1 MLHITRYP
9 GRRAWLSCAGL
20 FTWLLA
26 PAPAA
31 AQTTVTI
38 PLTRKAD
45 FTGTLFTRRDTT
57 QHLRHVPNNLRRYLL
72 KYVVLG
78 GGPGQPPAQ
87 RLNLLIGRDAQ
98 ERIVFVPAAPQTFN
112 FRAKDQQVLA
122 PAEVH
127 GQPFD
132 VTLRGPHG
140 PVVVRLRPSF
150 RLENFQY
157 FSPQEQS
164 LFLTL
169 ERPLGYEARLP
180 VAGNTLALQV
190 VIHGQQE
197 DVLLTDSTA
206 AVRVTDSQQEDH
218 FYKMGESFLAGGQL
232 LTPLRISAG
241 GDSLT
246 VRVAEPSKIIR
257 PFGADSGLAFRPAT
271 LLDLQGQ
278 PVALAGRERPLVLDF
293 WGTWCPPCVALTPRL
308 KALHQQYA
316 GKVDMVGIA
325 LDEAAKARQ
334 YLASNAMTWPNIA
347 IPAKEAA
354 NSLIDK
360 MGVNSYPT
368 FFLVHKGVIVYR
380 GVGEAGLQEVAQRLA
395 HLN

>member
-1 MLHITRYP
+1 MLHTTRCP
-9 GRRAWLSCAGL
+9 GRWAWLSCAGL
-20 FTWLLA
+20 LTWLLA

-31 AQTTVTI
+31 AQTTVTV
-38 PLTRKAD
+38 PLTRQAD

-57 QHLRHVPNNLRRYLL
+57 QQLRHVPKSLRRYLL

-112 FRAKDQQVLA
+112 FRAKNQQVLA
-122 PAEVH
+122 PAEAY

-132 VTLRGPHG
+132 VTLRSARGT
-140 PVVVRLRPSF
+140 VVVRLRPSF
-150 RLENFQY
+150 RLEHFQY
-157 FSPQEQS
+157 FSPQEQR

-169 ERPLGYEARLP
+169 ERPLGYEARLT
-180 VAGNTLALQV
+180 VAGKTLPLQV
-190 VIHGQQE
+190 VLHGQQE

-206 AVRVTDSQQEDH
+206 AVQVTDTQQEDH
-218 FYKMGESFLAGGQL
+218 FYKVGSSFLAGGQL

-246 VRVAEPSKIIR
+246 VRVAEPSQATQT
-257 PFGADSGLAFRPAT
+257 FGADPGLAFRPAT

-316 GKVDMVGIA
+316 GKVDFVGIA
-325 LDEAAKARQ
+325 LDEAAKVRQ
-334 YLASNAMTWPNIA
+334 YLGSHAMTWPNIA
-347 IPAKEAA
+347 IPAKESA
-354 NSLIDK
+354 NSLIEK
-360 MGVNSYPT
+360 MRIDSYPT
-368 FFLVHKGVIVYR
+368 FILVHKGVVVYR
-380 GVGEAGLQEVAQRLA
+380 GVGEAGLQEVTQRLA